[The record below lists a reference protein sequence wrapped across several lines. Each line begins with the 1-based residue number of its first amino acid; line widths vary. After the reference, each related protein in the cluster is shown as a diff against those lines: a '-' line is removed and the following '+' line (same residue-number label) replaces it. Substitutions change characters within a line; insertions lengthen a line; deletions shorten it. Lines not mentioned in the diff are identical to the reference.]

1 MKGTRRAY
9 LSAAAAGAATGLAGC
24 LGGGGNGNTGDCDI
38 GNPEQVAQQEN
49 PALGDP
55 DSSVTVQVFEDFS
68 CPHCATYNND
78 IFPDV
83 RESFVDTGDVQYV
96 HHDLPL
102 PVNERWSWKVP
113 SAARAVYA
121 ATDAETFFAYTKAV
135 FGEQGNYSM
144 DVLDSLAD
152 DVGAPGCDARSAAI
166 NDTYRPVLETD
177 RQRAIEMAGD
187 QRIGTPAVFVNG
199 SYLGSYQYAD
209 IEAAIRQ
216 AQG

>member
-1 MKGTRRAY
+1 MTGTRRAY
-9 LSAAAAGAATGLAGC
+9 LSAVAAGASLGLAGC
-24 LGGGGNGNTGDCDI
+24 LGGGGGGDAGDCDI
-38 GNPEQVAQQEN
+38 GNPDQVSQQEN
-49 PALGDP
+49 PALGNP

-83 RESFVDTGDVQYV
+83 RADFVDTGDVQYV

-121 ATDAETFFAYTKAV
+121 ETDAETFFEYTKAV
-135 FGEQGNYSM
+135 FAEQGNYSM
-144 DVLDSLAD
+144 DVLDSRAD
-152 DVGAPGCDARSAAI
+152 DVGASGCDARSAAI

-177 RQRAIEMAGD
+177 RQRAIDMAGD

-199 SYLGSYQYAD
+199 SYLGAYQYAD
-209 IEAAIRQ
+209 IESAIQQ